1 MYSGKIAGPPL
12 EVGYGS
18 GIFSDDCL
26 KLVRVIGSDIYQLK
40 FVKQLLKLTLIAYLT
55 LLFLQLYYF
64 FQTPICVFIFKT
76 TMYLGGLVM
85 AAQTYQIIYFTQQVK
100 FQMYLC
106 NAFIEG
112 LNIHF
117 QEFEDPIRNEIYQK
131 VIETKLNMIIDR
143 HCVFLR

>member
-18 GIFSDDCL
+18 AIFSDDCL
-26 KLVRVIGSDIYQLK
+26 KLVRVIGSDIYQFK

-100 FQMYLC
+100 FQ
-106 NAFIEG
+106 
-112 LNIHF
+112 
-117 QEFEDPIRNEIYQK
+117 EFEDPIRNEIYQK

>member
-26 KLVRVIGSDIYQLK
+26 KLVRVIGSDIYQFK

-100 FQMYLC
+100 FQ
-106 NAFIEG
+106 
-112 LNIHF
+112 
-117 QEFEDPIRNEIYQK
+117 EFEDPIRNEIYQK